1 MRKAIFTA
9 LLSLTA
15 AAAGAQTMYD
25 GLTFSQNNYYGTA
38 RSIGMGNAMTAVGG
52 DLGSIGI
59 NPAGSAV
66 AGYSQ
71 FTITPNLTISSMNA
85 SYSAYPMGD
94 VDKFIN
100 EQGKNLTRFSL
111 PNFGATFNWNLGN
124 RSGLKSI
131 TYGIVVNGTNNF
143 TGKMLAGGVNDKT
156 SYLSAMAVGADG
168 FHSDFLNGF
177 LDGKGNKIDIWDN
190 AYYENDDRNKPA
202 PWNAIVNAQAGAI
215 ANYGSDLDPS
225 YPYRYIAATERYYP
239 VTRQDIENGN
249 YIPREDEYYTFD
261 EDGFAIDKDG
271 NGIYNVFLAGPL
283 NQAYGRKVTGSKY
296 DVVFN
301 VGLNFSETFFIGA
314 NLGVTTLNYDY
325 DEYFKEAA
333 VNPTNFEI
341 DFGDKGTTNFSDYR
355 TRYSYTAD
363 GSGVYGKFGF
373 LWRPIDGLRVGAA
386 IQTPT
391 IMEINERWGQDVNV
405 NYTDARFN
413 GSANTPEGSYSYR
426 IRSPYRLNAGA
437 AFTFAGMALIS
448 ADYEMTDYSTMKFMT
463 KDGGWN
469 DDTYSALNDEIRD
482 CMGVSHMVRIGAEFK
497 PVPEFAVRAGYNF
510 TTTPEYV
517 YNGNE
522 KTKLND
528 RINAF
533 SVGLGYSSNGSFF
546 ADIAARLMTLSD
558 EYISPYADY
567 LDDVA
572 SPMILN
578 KRDIYSVTATIGWRF

>member
-15 AAAGAQTMYD
+15 VAAGAQTMYD

-71 FTITPNLTISSMNA
+71 FTITPNLTMSSMNA
-85 SYSAYPMGD
+85 SYSAYP
-94 VDKFIN
+94 VDGRDYFIN
-100 EQGKNLTRFSL
+100 EQSRRLTRFSM
-111 PNFGATFNWNLGN
+111 PNIGVTFNWNTGN
-124 RSGLKSI
+124 SGGLMAI
-131 TYGIVVNGTNNF
+131 TYGFVVNGTNNF
-143 TGKMLAGGVNDKT
+143 TGKMMAGGRNDKT
-156 SYLSAMAVGADG
+156 SYIGSMAVAADG
-168 FHSDFLNGF
+168 YDMDFLNGYSIDK
-177 LDGKGNKIDIWDN
+177 DGNRIDRGWDY
-190 AYYENDDRNKPA
+190 AYYYPDDFNNDPRKGTYA
-202 PWNAIVNAQAGAI
+202 PFNVIANAQAGAI
-215 ANYGSDLDPS
+215 ANFGSDKDPD
-225 YPYRYIAATERYYP
+225 YYWRYIAATERYEY
-239 VTRQDIENGN
+239 TGKKDAYGN
-249 YIPREDEYYTFD
+249 E
-261 EDGFAIDKDG
+261 
-271 NGIYNVFLAGPL
+271 IYNIFLGGPL
-283 NQAYGRKVTGSKY
+283 NQAYGREVTGSKY
-296 DVVFN
+296 DALIN
-301 VGLNFSETFFIGA
+301 VGLNFNETFFIGA
-314 NLGVTTLNYDY
+314 NLGITSLNYNY

-333 VNPTNFEI
+333 ADPDDFFTEFES
-341 DFGDKGTTNFSDYR
+341 GTTYFSDYR

-373 LWRPIDGLRVGAA
+373 LWRPVDGIRVGAA
-386 IQTPT
+386 VQTPT
-391 IMEINERWGQDVNV
+391 ILEINERWRQDVNV
-405 NYTDARFN
+405 NYTDTQYN
-413 GSANTPEGSYSYR
+413 GYAQTPEGNNSYR

-448 ADYEMTDYSTMKFMT
+448 ADYEMTDYSTMKFT
-463 KDGGWN
+463 SKEGGWN
-469 DDTYSALNDEIRD
+469 DDSFRDLNDEIRD
-482 CMGVSHMVRIGAEFK
+482 CMGVSHMVRIGTEFK

-533 SVGLGYSSNGSFF
+533 SIGLGYSSNGSFF
-546 ADIAARLMTLSD
+546 ADIAARLTMLSD

-567 LDDVA
+567 FDDVA

-578 KRDIYSVTATIGWRF
+578 KRDIYNVTATIGWRF

>member
-9 LLSLTA
+9 LVSLTA
-15 AAAGAQTMYD
+15 ATAVAQTMYD

-85 SYSAYPMGD
+85 SYSAYPINGS
-94 VDKFIN
+94 DKFTN
-100 EQGKNLTRFSL
+100 EQSRNLTRFSM
-111 PNFGATFNWNLGN
+111 PNFGATFNWNTGN

-156 SYLSAMAVGADG
+156 SYIGSMAVAADG
-168 FHSDFLNGF
+168 FDMDFLNGYSIDK
-177 LDGKGNKIDIWDN
+177 DGNRIDRGWDYP
-190 AYYENDDRNKPA
+190 YYYKDDFTNDPRYGSDA
-202 PWNAIVNAQAGAI
+202 PFNVIANAQAGAI
-215 ANYGSDLDPS
+215 ANYGNDKDQD
-225 YPYRYIAATERYYP
+225 YYWRYIAATERYEY
-239 VTRQDIENGN
+239 TGKK
-249 YIPREDEYYTFD
+249 DEY
-261 EDGFAIDKDG
+261 G
-271 NGIYNVFLAGPL
+271 NETYDLFLGGPL
-283 NQAYGRKVTGSKY
+283 NQAYGREVTGSKY
-296 DVVFN
+296 DVLFN
-301 VGLNFSETFFIGA
+301 VGFNFSETFFVGA
-314 NLGVTTLNYDY
+314 NLGLTSLNYNY

-333 VNPTNFEI
+333 VKPTDFLTEFE
-341 DFGDKGTTNFSDYR
+341 KGNTYFSDYR

-373 LWRPIDGLRVGAA
+373 LWRPIDGIRVGAA
-386 IQTPT
+386 VQTPT
-391 IMEINERWGQDVNV
+391 IMEINERWRQDVNV
-405 NYTDARFN
+405 NYTDAQYN
-413 GSANTPEGSYSYR
+413 GSAQTPEGEYSYR

-448 ADYEMTDYSTMKFMT
+448 ADYEMTDYSTMKFMS

-469 DDTYSALNDEIRD
+469 DDSFSDLNNEIRD
-482 CMGVSHMVRIGAEFK
+482 CMGVSHMVRVGAEFK
-497 PVPEFAVRAGYNF
+497 LVPEFAVRAGYNF
-510 TTTPEYV
+510 TTTPEYT
-517 YNGNE
+517 YDGNE
-522 KTKLND
+522 KIKLND
-528 RINAF
+528 RTNSF

-546 ADIAARLMTLSD
+546 ADIAARLMMLSD

-567 LDDVA
+567 MDVA

-578 KRDIYSVTATIGWRF
+578 KRDIYSITATFGWRF